1 MTFLE
6 LTEYAKNGM
15 MTPNFGYQSE
25 QLAYLTLVSILRAY
39 RDGLLTAQQAREQR
53 DRAEKL
59 FEQAKQEENDRLNV
73 YRAYQ
78 DNMRRVEEDI
88 SHVNRMMADELG
100 DHRALVDTL
109 VGIVERLVN
118 VKIRRRIE

>member
-1 MTFLE
+1 MTFSE

-39 RDGLLTAQQAREQR
+39 RDGLLTAQRAREQR

-59 FEQAKQEENDRLNV
+59 FEQARQEENDRLNV

-78 DNMRRVEEDI
+78 DNMRKIEEDV
-88 SHVNRMMADELG
+88 SCVNRMMADGSG
-100 DHRALVDTL
+100 DHRALVDVL

-118 VKIRRRIE
+118 VKIRRRTE

>member
-1 MTFLE
+1 MTFSE

-53 DRAEKL
+53 GRAEKL

-73 YRAYQ
+73 YRTYQ

-88 SHVNRMMADELG
+88 SRVNRMMADGSG

-118 VKIRRRIE
+118 VKIRRQTK

>member
-25 QLAYLTLVSILRAY
+25 QLAYLTVLSILRAY
-39 RDGLLTAQQAREQR
+39 RDGLLTAQQAREQKNV
-53 DRAEKL
+53 AEKL
-59 FEQAKQEENDRLNV
+59 FEQSRREENDRLNV

-78 DNMRRVEEDI
+78 DNMRKVEEDI
-88 SHVNRMMADELG
+88 SRVNRMMADELG
-100 DHRALVDTL
+100 DHRALVDML

-118 VKIRRRIE
+118 VKLRRQTK

>member
-1 MTFLE
+1 MTFSE

-73 YRAYQ
+73 YQAYQ
-78 DNMRRVEEDI
+78 DNMRSVEEDI
-88 SHVNRMMADELG
+88 SRINRMMADGSG
-100 DHRALVDTL
+100 DHRALVDML
-109 VGIVERLVN
+109 IGIVERLVN
-118 VKIRRRIE
+118 VKIRRLTE

>member
-1 MTFLE
+1 MTFWE

-15 MTPNFGYQSE
+15 ITPNFGYQSE

-59 FEQAKQEENDRLNV
+59 FERARQEENDRLRA
-73 YRAYQ
+73 YRTYQ
-78 DNMRRVEEDI
+78 DNMRKVEEDV
-88 SHVNRMMADELG
+88 SCVNRMMADGSG
-100 DHRALVDTL
+100 DHRALVDML

-118 VKIRRRIE
+118 VKIRRRSE

>member
-1 MTFLE
+1 MTFSE

-59 FEQAKQEENDRLNV
+59 FEQARQEENDRLNV

-100 DHRALVDTL
+100 DHRALVDVL

-118 VKIRRRIE
+118 VKIRRLIE

>member
-59 FEQAKQEENDRLNV
+59 FERARQEENDRLNV

-78 DNMRRVEEDI
+78 NNMRSVEEDI
-88 SHVNRMMADELG
+88 SRVNRMMADGSG
-100 DHRALVDTL
+100 DHRAIVDML

-118 VKIRRRIE
+118 VKIRRRSE

>member
-1 MTFLE
+1 MTFSE

-59 FEQAKQEENDRLNV
+59 FEQARQEENDRLNV

-78 DNMRRVEEDI
+78 NNMRRVEEDV
-88 SHVNRMMADELG
+88 SCVNRTMADESG
-100 DHRALVDTL
+100 DHRALVDVL

-118 VKIRRRIE
+118 VKIRRRTE

>member
-1 MTFLE
+1 MTFSE
-6 LTEYAKNGM
+6 LTEYAKNGV

-25 QLAYLTLVSILRAY
+25 QLAYLTLISILRAY

-59 FEQAKQEENDRLNV
+59 FERARQEENDRLNV

-78 DNMRRVEEDI
+78 NNMCRVEEDI
-88 SHVNRMMADELG
+88 SRVNRMMANGSG
-100 DHRALVDTL
+100 DHRALVDML

-118 VKIRRRIE
+118 VKIRRRTE

>member
-1 MTFLE
+1 MTFSE
-6 LTEYAKNGM
+6 LTEYAKNGV

-25 QLAYLTLVSILRAY
+25 QLAYLTLVYILRAY

-53 DRAEKL
+53 VRAERL
-59 FEQAKQEENDRLNV
+59 FERARQEENDRLNV

-78 DNMRRVEEDI
+78 DNMRKIEEDV
-88 SHVNRMMADELG
+88 SCVNRMMADRSG
-100 DHRALVDTL
+100 DHRALVDVL

-118 VKIRRRIE
+118 VKIRRRTE

>member
-1 MTFLE
+1 MTFLG
-6 LTEYAKNGM
+6 LTEYAKNSM
-15 MTPNFGYQSE
+15 ITPNFGCQSE
-25 QLAYLTLVSILRAY
+25 QLAYLTVLSILRAY

-59 FEQAKQEENDRLNV
+59 FEQAKREENDRLRV

-88 SHVNRMMADELG
+88 SRINRMMADESG
-100 DHRALVDTL
+100 DHRALIDLL
-109 VGIVERLVN
+109 VGIVERIVN
-118 VKIRRRIE
+118 VKIRR

>member
-39 RDGLLTAQQAREQR
+39 RDGLITAQQAREQR
-53 DRAEKL
+53 DRAKKL
-59 FEQAKQEENDRLNV
+59 FERARQEENDRLNV

-78 DNMRRVEEDI
+78 DNMRRVEEDM
-88 SHVNRMMADELG
+88 SHVNRMMVDEMD
-100 DHRALVDTL
+100 DHRALVDML

-118 VKIRRRIE
+118 VKLRRQTK

>member
-15 MTPNFGYQSE
+15 MMPILGHQSE

-53 DRAEKL
+53 DRTKKL
-59 FEQAKQEENDRLNV
+59 FDQAKQEENDRLRV
-73 YRAYQ
+73 YRTYQ
-78 DNMRRVEEDI
+78 NNMRRVEEDV
-88 SHVNRMMADELG
+88 SRVNRMIADESG
-100 DHRALVDTL
+100 DHRALVDML

-118 VKIRRRIE
+118 VKIRRRTE

>member
-1 MTFLE
+1 MTFSE
-6 LTEYAKNGM
+6 LTECAKNGM
-15 MTPNFGYQSE
+15 MKPNFGHQSE
-25 QLAYLTLVSILRAY
+25 QIAYLTLVSILRAY

-59 FEQAKQEENDRLNV
+59 FERARQEENDRLNV

-78 DNMRRVEEDI
+78 NNMRSVEEDV
-88 SHVNRMMADELG
+88 SRVNRMMADGSG
-100 DHRALVDTL
+100 DHRALVDVL

-118 VKIRRRIE
+118 VKIRRWTE

>member
-1 MTFLE
+1 MTFSE
-6 LTEYAKNGM
+6 LTEFAKNGM

-25 QLAYLTLVSILRAY
+25 QLAYLTLISILRAY

-59 FEQAKQEENDRLNV
+59 FDQARQEENDRLRV
-73 YRAYQ
+73 YRTYQ
-78 DNMRRVEEDI
+78 DNMRKVEEDI
-88 SHVNRMMADELG
+88 SRVNRMMADGSG

-118 VKIRRRIE
+118 VKIRRRTE

>member
-1 MTFLE
+1 MPFLE

-39 RDGLLTAQQAREQR
+39 RDGLLTAQQAREQK
-53 DRAEKL
+53 DVAEKL
-59 FEQAKQEENDRLNV
+59 FDQSRREENDCLNV
-73 YRAYQ
+73 YRTYQ
-78 DNMRRVEEDI
+78 DNMRKVEEDI
-88 SHVNRMMADELG
+88 SCVNRMMADGSG
-100 DHRALVDTL
+100 DHRALVDML

-118 VKIRRRIE
+118 VKLRRLTE

>member
-1 MTFLE
+1 MTKITFSE

-39 RDGLLTAQQAREQR
+39 RDGLLTAQQAREQK
-53 DRAEKL
+53 DVAEKL
-59 FEQAKQEENDRLNV
+59 FEQSKREENDRLNV

-78 DNMRRVEEDI
+78 NNMRSVEEDI
-88 SHVNRMMADELG
+88 SRVNRMMADGSG
-100 DHRALVDTL
+100 DHRALIDLL

-118 VKIRRRIE
+118 VRIRR

>member
-1 MTFLE
+1 MTFLD

-15 MTPNFGYQSE
+15 MMPIFGHQSE

-53 DRAEKL
+53 DRAKKL
-59 FEQAKQEENDRLNV
+59 FDQAKQEENDRLRV
-73 YRAYQ
+73 YRTYQ
-78 DNMRRVEEDI
+78 NNMRRVEEDV
-88 SHVNRMMADELG
+88 SRVNRMMADESG
-100 DHRALVDTL
+100 DHRALVDIL

-118 VKIRRRIE
+118 VKIRRRTE

>member
-1 MTFLE
+1 MTFSE

-39 RDGLLTAQQAREQR
+39 RDGLLTAQQTREQR
-53 DRAEKL
+53 DRVEKL
-59 FEQAKQEENDRLNV
+59 FEQAKKEENDRLNV

-88 SHVNRMMADELG
+88 SHVNRMMANG
-100 DHRALVDTL
+100 SSDHRALIDLL

-118 VKIRRRIE
+118 VKIRRLTE

>member
-1 MTFLE
+1 MTFSE

-15 MTPNFGYQSE
+15 IKPNFGHQSE
-25 QLAYLTLVSILRAY
+25 QLAYLTLVSTLRAY

-59 FEQAKQEENDRLNV
+59 FDQSRREENDRLRV

-78 DNMRRVEEDI
+78 DNMRSVEEDI
-88 SHVNRMMADELG
+88 SRVNRMMADGSG
-100 DHRALVDTL
+100 DHRALVDVL

-118 VKIRRRIE
+118 VKIRRLIE

>member
-39 RDGLLTAQQAREQR
+39 QDGLLTAQQAREQR

-59 FEQAKQEENDRLNV
+59 FEQARQEENDRLNV

-88 SHVNRMMADELG
+88 SRVNRMMADELG
-100 DHRALVDTL
+100 DHRALVDIL
-109 VGIVERLVN
+109 VGIVEQLVN
-118 VKIRRRIE
+118 AKIRRRSE

>member
-1 MTFLE
+1 MTFSE

-59 FEQAKQEENDRLNV
+59 FKQAKLVENDRLNV
-73 YRAYQ
+73 YRVYQ
-78 DNMRRVEEDI
+78 NNMRSVEEDI
-88 SHVNRMMADELG
+88 SRVNRMMADGSG
-100 DHRALVDTL
+100 DHRALVDML

-118 VKIRRRIE
+118 VKIRRRTE

>member
-1 MTFLE
+1 MTFSE

-59 FEQAKQEENDRLNV
+59 FERARQEENDRLNV
-73 YRAYQ
+73 YRVYQ
-78 DNMRRVEEDI
+78 NNMRSVEEDI
-88 SHVNRMMADELG
+88 SRVNRMMANG
-100 DHRALVDTL
+100 SSDHRALVDVL

-118 VKIRRRIE
+118 VKLRRQ

>member
-6 LTEYAKNGM
+6 LTECAKNGM

-39 RDGLLTAQQAREQR
+39 RDGLLTAQQAREQQ

-59 FEQAKQEENDRLNV
+59 FEQARQEENDRLNV

-78 DNMRRVEEDI
+78 NNMRRVEEDV
-88 SHVNRMMADELG
+88 SCVNRTMANESG
-100 DHRALVDTL
+100 DHRALVDVL

-118 VKIRRRIE
+118 VKIRRRTE

>member
-1 MTFLE
+1 MTFSE

-59 FEQAKQEENDRLNV
+59 FERARQEENDRLRV

-88 SHVNRMMADELG
+88 SRINRMMADGSG
-100 DHRALVDTL
+100 DHRALIDLL

-118 VKIRRRIE
+118 VKIRR

>member
-1 MTFLE
+1 MTFSE

-15 MTPNFGYQSE
+15 MTPIFGYQSE

-59 FEQAKQEENDRLNV
+59 FEQAKQEENNRLNV
-73 YRAYQ
+73 YRTYQ

-88 SHVNRMMADELG
+88 SRVNRMMADGSG

-118 VKIRRRIE
+118 VKMRRWTE

>member
-59 FEQAKQEENDRLNV
+59 FERARQEENDRLNV

-78 DNMRRVEEDI
+78 NNMRSVEEDI
-88 SHVNRMMADELG
+88 SRANRMMADGSG
-100 DHRALVDTL
+100 DHRALVDIL

-118 VKIRRRIE
+118 VKIRRLTE

>member
-1 MTFLE
+1 MTFSE

-15 MTPNFGYQSE
+15 MKPNFCHQSE
-25 QLAYLTLVSILRAY
+25 LLAYLTLVSILRAY

-53 DRAEKL
+53 DKAEKL

-78 DNMRRVEEDI
+78 DNMRKVEEDV
-88 SHVNRMMADELG
+88 SRVNRMMADGSG
-100 DHRALVDTL
+100 DHRALVDVL

-118 VKIRRRIE
+118 VKIRR

>member
-6 LTEYAKNGM
+6 LTEYAKNGI
-15 MTPNFGYQSE
+15 MTQNFGYQSE

-39 RDGLLTAQQAREQR
+39 RDGLLTAQQAREQK
-53 DRAEKL
+53 DAAEKL
-59 FEQAKQEENDRLNV
+59 FDQSRREENDRLNV

-78 DNMRRVEEDI
+78 NNMRRVEEDI
-88 SHVNRMMADELG
+88 SRVNRMMADGSG
-100 DHRALVDTL
+100 DHRALVDML

-118 VKIRRRIE
+118 VKLRRQTE

>member
-1 MTFLE
+1 MTFSE

-15 MTPNFGYQSE
+15 MAPNFGYQSE
-25 QLAYLTLVSILRAY
+25 QLAYLTLASILRAY
-39 RDGLLTAQQAREQR
+39 RDGVLTAKQDGEQR

-59 FEQAKQEENDRLNV
+59 FERARQEENDRLNV

-78 DNMRRVEEDI
+78 DNMRKVEEDI
-88 SHVNRMMADELG
+88 SRVNRMMADGSG
-100 DHRALVDTL
+100 DHRALVDIL

-118 VKIRRRIE
+118 VKIRRWIE

>member
-25 QLAYLTLVSILRAY
+25 QLAYLTVLSILRAY
-39 RDGLLTAQQAREQR
+39 RDELLTAQQAREQKNV
-53 DRAEKL
+53 AEKL
-59 FEQAKQEENDRLNV
+59 FEQSRREENDRLNV

-78 DNMRRVEEDI
+78 DNMRKVEEDI
-88 SHVNRMMADELG
+88 SRVNRMMADELG
-100 DHRALVDTL
+100 DHRALVDML

-118 VKIRRRIE
+118 VKLRRQTK

>member
-1 MTFLE
+1 MTFSE

-59 FEQAKQEENDRLNV
+59 FGRARQEENDRLNV

-78 DNMRRVEEDI
+78 NNMRNVEEDI
-88 SHVNRMMADELG
+88 SRINRMMVDEMD
-100 DHRALVDTL
+100 DHRALVDML

-118 VKIRRRIE
+118 VKIRRRTE

>member
-15 MTPNFGYQSE
+15 MMPILGHQPE

-53 DRAEKL
+53 DRAKKL
-59 FEQAKQEENDRLNV
+59 FDQAKQEENDRLRV
-73 YRAYQ
+73 YRTYQ
-78 DNMRRVEEDI
+78 NNMRRVEEDV
-88 SHVNRMMADELG
+88 SRVNRMMADESG
-100 DHRALVDTL
+100 DHRALVDIL

-118 VKIRRRIE
+118 VKMRRRTE